1 MKKLLLSL
9 CLLPA
14 AFTAFAQQLTVA
26 VEPFEVRGNI
36 SRSDADTV
44 YELFVGELAVSGSVK
59 VVDRNSFDKIRG
71 QMKFE
76 MSDWSDSNKVAQFGR
91 ALNANSIIRGQ
102 ITPLEG
108 KIVIITRIIDI
119 NTAQILSSSRLQ
131 VNSIGEVFDKI
142 PAFVQDMVKHL
153 PASGLKIGDRGPGGG
168 IVFFAEGGSYME
180 VSPMLGSFN
189 WNDAMSA
196 AGNYRGG
203 GFTNW
208 HLPTEG
214 ELEMIFQNLG
224 RKNIGGMGNDTYWS
238 SSQAGNDRSVIWSF
252 RTDYRD
258 YGNKNS
264 TYSVRAVRA
273 F

>member
-1 MKKLLLSL
+1 MKKLFLSL
-9 CLLPA
+9 CLILA

-36 SRSDADTV
+36 PRSDADTV

-59 VVDRNSFDKIRG
+59 VVDRDSFDRIRE

-131 VNSIGEVFDKI
+131 LNNLGEVFDKI

-153 PASGLKIGDRGPGGG
+153 GLKIGDRGPGGG

-180 VSPMLGSFN
+180 VSPTLGSFN
-189 WNDAMSA
+189 WNDAVNA
-196 AGNYRGG
+196 ARNYRGG

-208 HLPTEG
+208 RLPTMG
-214 ELEMIFQNLG
+214 ELDRIYQNLR
-224 RKNIGGMGNDTYWS
+224 RKNIGIWEAWYWS
-238 SSQAGNDRSVIWSF
+238 SSEYDSNHAWSLIFNGTQSFLDADYAKNLIRSVL
-252 RTDYRD
+252 
-258 YGNKNS
+258 
-264 TYSVRAVRA
+264 AVRA